1 MTEYV
6 VIYEQADDGWGVYSP
21 DLAVFTH
28 GDTRH
33 EAETNIREA
42 IELHLAHVRCEGCE
56 PPKPASSVGVVAV

>member
-6 VIYEQADDGWGVYSP
+6 VIYERGDDGWGVYSP

-28 GDTRH
+28 GDTRD

-42 IELHLAHVRCEGCE
+42 IKLHLAHLRREGRE
-56 PPKPASSVGVVAV
+56 PPQQASSIGVVAV